1 MPRAQHDLDLIGR
14 RLEPMPPA
22 VIARLEHELD
32 RVLQRGPF
40 RYADEPLACEQV
52 GGILQG
58 DQPRPVGE
66 RDRAGEPARVVDA
79 VVLDHRSRV

>member
-1 MPRAQHDLDLIGR
+1 
-14 RLEPMPPA
+14 MPPA

-32 RVLQRGPF
+32 RVLERSPF
-40 RYADEPLACEQV
+40 CYAVEPLACEQV

-58 DQPRPVGE
+58 DQPLPVGE

-79 VVLDHRSRV
+79 VVGPSVPSLARRDPGRAERSWTPLA